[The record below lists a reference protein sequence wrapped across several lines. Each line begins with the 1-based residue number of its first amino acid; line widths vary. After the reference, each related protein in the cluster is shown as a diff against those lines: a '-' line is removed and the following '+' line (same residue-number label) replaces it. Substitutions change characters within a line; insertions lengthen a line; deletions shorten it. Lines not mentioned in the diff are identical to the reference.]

1 MKLQMKAST
10 ISFTLLLASSQ
21 AFVPSSRTFKA
32 QRLEVTRP
40 AFVAPSPAVLH
51 ASADSALPDLGNSS
65 TTGEVERLRSMAQ
78 QLRDEAA
85 ALAAEQ
91 RQKVS
96 EVAMKTFSKFD
107 LNKDGTIS
115 VDELKVGLE
124 KASKKEIPQYR
135 IEKLLQKLDA
145 NGDGVLQQEEFAS
158 VDRLKNQLDY
168 IVREEK
174 AVALEEA
181 KMAKQMEEEKQQREM
196 IVSLVNDGE
205 PTGSDKIVS
214 VLPYLF
220 PLLDSLQYAGPWVT
234 SHPDNV
240 IAQLATVAFALYRS
254 IPLSGFLAF
263 FALSFLSSNLSLNRL
278 VRFNMQQAIFLDFA
292 LFVPGLFAAVL
303 AAVGSGSPAVGAV
316 TEYLSDG
323 VVLGTLATILYAS
336 ATSLLGNTPDQI
348 PLISDQAKRRMITP
362 DMFDES
368 GKFVGPSRGE
378 DDDDVNKEQ

>member
-1 MKLQMKAST
+1 MQASAL
-10 ISFTLLLASSQ
+10 SFILLLTSSQ

-32 QRLEVTRP
+32 QRLDVTRP
-40 AFVAPSPAVLH
+40 AFVAPSPAVLR
-51 ASADSALPDLGNSS
+51 ATADSMFPDPGQTNSK
-65 TTGEVERLRSMAQ
+65 TTDEVQRLRAMAQ
-78 QLRDEAA
+78 QLRDDAA

-91 RQKVS
+91 TQKVS
-96 EVAMKTFSKFD
+96 EAAMKTFAKFD
-107 LNKDGTIS
+107 RNNDGTIS

-124 KASKKEIPQYR
+124 KAIKNEIPQSR
-135 IEKLLQKLDA
+135 IERLLQKFDA
-145 NGDGVLQQEEFAS
+145 NGDGILQREEFAS

-181 KMAKQMEEEKQQREM
+181 KTAKQMEEEKNQREM
-196 IVSLVNDGE
+196 VASLVNDGE
-205 PTGSDKIVS
+205 PTTSDKVVS

-254 IPLSGFLAF
+254 IPLSGLLAF

-278 VRFNMQQAIFLDFA
+278 VRFNLQQAIYLDFA
-292 LFVPGLFAAVL
+292 LLVPGLLAAVL
-303 AAVGSGSPAVGAV
+303 GAVGSGSPAAGVV

-336 ATSLLGNTPDQI
+336 ATSLLGSTPDQV
-348 PLISDQAKRRMITP
+348 PWVSDRAKSRMVTP
-362 DMFDES
+362 DMFDEE
-368 GKFVGPSRGE
+368 GKFTGPSRGV